1 MEEEEIKDKKDK
13 NDLNSNNHDFEKE
26 LKIAFD
32 VFDKDKS
39 GDISLEEFEEII
51 KNLGIYISKKELSEM
66 MSLIDNKSDKLD
78 FNSFKNLITK
88 TIHDDNLIQSCIEA
102 FAIFDKNKDGKIK
115 KSEMKIVLEKY
126 CYLCEEDA
134 LNLLSNQYF
143 DESNELDYMVFV
155 KETFKL
161 LGKY

>member
-1 MEEEEIKDKKDK
+1 MNKLNNNEEEDK
-13 NDLNSNNHDFEKE
+13 LSNQNFERE

-39 GDISLEEFEEII
+39 GDISLDEFEEII
-51 KNLGIYISKKELSEM
+51 KNLGIFISKKELREM
-66 MSLIDNKSDKLD
+66 MDLIDNKSDKLD
-78 FNSFKNLITK
+78 FNCFKNLITK
-88 TIHDDNLIQSCIEA
+88 TIHDESLIQSCIEA

-115 KSEMKIVLEKY
+115 KSDMKIVLEKY

-134 LNLLSNQYF
+134 LNLLNNQYF
-143 DESNELDYMVFV
+143 DEANELDYMKFV
-155 KETFKL
+155 KETFQL